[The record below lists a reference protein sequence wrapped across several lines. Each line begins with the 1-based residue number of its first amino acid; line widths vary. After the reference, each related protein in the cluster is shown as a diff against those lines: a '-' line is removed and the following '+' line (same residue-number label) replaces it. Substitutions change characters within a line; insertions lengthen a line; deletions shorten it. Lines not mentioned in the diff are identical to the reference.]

1 MSYSY
6 ITSVFPKFEY
16 SNVYD
21 ANLYNNISGLN
32 KKQFID
38 NIKFNGLNEATQY
51 QEINKKYVEPM
62 DIKPMDIKPMD
73 MDIKPMDIN
82 LEMYKNIENNGL
94 LSENSKF
101 LSQNNQTYYNQPAQ
115 KQKQKQIQK
124 QIQIQ
129 IPSNIINSNMIN
141 DTNVLTNKTQLQKS
155 YSSNLSNQIPTN
167 YNYNYNDNELTE
179 SFSENSH
186 EVYTKHILECEQC
199 KQLLLKQFNIE
210 TERIRNEEIL
220 ELITFLIFGL
230 FILLL
235 LDGFKK

>member
-32 KKQFID
+32 KKPENID
-38 NIKFNGLNEATQY
+38 NIKFNGLNEAKQY
-51 QEINKKYVEPM
+51 QEINKKYVEN
-62 DIKPMDIKPMD
+62 
-73 MDIKPMDIN
+73 IKPMDIN

-115 KQKQKQIQK
+115 
-124 QIQIQ
+124 
-129 IPSNIINSNMIN
+129 IPSNIINSNIIN

-167 YNYNYNDNELTE
+167 YNELDLHTE